1 MDRTS
6 GYLNESLETRS
17 WDEQR
22 AVQAVRLSEL
32 VGHAVSHAPAVAALF
47 RTRGLEPGDVRTLD
61 DLGKLPVTPKARLV
75 EMQKENPP
83 FGGLLAVPLDRVR
96 RIFRSPGPI
105 YDPQGFDEG
114 WGWEE
119 ALFAAGFRR
128 GDICINTFGYQMTPA
143 GMMFDD
149 ALGALGCPLVPT
161 GVGDREVQ
169 VEILRSL
176 GVAGFVGMAS
186 FLLQIGEK
194 ARELGLDPARDFGL
208 KVAFTTAEPLPDSL
222 RSSVEGMFGA
232 TVRQGFGTADCG
244 CLAYECHARGGMHL
258 ASRAIVEIADPATG
272 KPMPPGEVGE
282 IVVTLFN
289 HAYPLLRFG
298 TGDLSALDHGDCACG
313 RRSPRLRGW
322 LGRSDQLVK
331 VKGMFLYPGQVQAA
345 FRGIAEVSRFRAVV
359 TRDGNRDL
367 LTVKIEAAAGSE
379 ELGNRI
385 EERLREVLRIGASV
399 EWASPGS
406 LPADGKVLEDLR
418 TWE

>member
-6 GYLNESLETRS
+6 GYLNEALETKS
-17 WDEQR
+17 WAEQR
-22 AVQAVRLSEL
+22 AVQERRLAEL
-32 VGHAVSHAPAVAALF
+32 VAHAVGHAPAVATLF
-47 RTRGLEPGDVRTLD
+47 RTQGLEPGDIRSLD
-61 DLGKLPVTPKARLV
+61 DLARLPVTPKARLV

-83 FGGLLAVPLDRVR
+83 FGGLLAVPLDKVR

-194 ARELGLDPARDFGL
+194 AKEQGLDPATDFGVR
-208 KVAFTTAEPLPDSL
+208 VAFTTAEPLPDAL
-222 RSSVEGMFGA
+222 RASVEGMFGA
-232 TVRQGFGTADCG
+232 VVRQGFGTADCG
-244 CLAYECHARGGMHL
+244 CLAYECRAKGGMHL

-272 KPMPPGEVGE
+272 KPMPAGETGE

-298 TGDLSALDHGDCACG
+298 TGDLSALDHGDCSCG

-331 VKGMFLYPGQVQAA
+331 VKGMFLYPGQVQSA
-345 FRGIAEVSRFRAVV
+345 FRGFPEVSRFRAIV

-367 LTVKIEAAAGSE
+367 LTVKMESAGESE
-379 ELGNRI
+379 DLKTRI
-385 EERLREVLRIGASV
+385 ERRLREVLRIGASV
-399 EWASPGS
+399 EWAAPGS
-406 LPADGKVLEDLR
+406 LPGDGKVLEDLR
-418 TWE
+418 IWE